1 MRIAVYLVLS
11 VLVSLLIAD
20 RYYIKALHAAPIDA
34 PTYNM
39 NDLDAVIAELSTMQR
54 RAKHDEAIL
63 LIHDAQ
69 KIHGEQW
76 TLLLALSESLLAKEN
91 NTSAIDQLNRVLE
104 LQPEQERALSL
115 RARCLRDVHRIDD
128 ALKDIQRILAKN
140 PKDESGLFLRGTI
153 EFAREEYE
161 KAIDSFTQSLETNPK
176 SLSTLY
182 NRAQCYAELNQFEK
196 ARADMIV
203 FVEQSEGGK
212 LKETAIGILKEWQN
226 K

>member
-1 MRIAVYLVLS
+1 MRIAVYLILLVLI
-11 VLVSLLIAD
+11 SLLIAD
-20 RYYIKALHAAPIDA
+20 RYYIKALHAAP
-34 PTYNM
+34 TEEYNV
-39 NDLDAVIAELSTMQR
+39 NLEDLGAVMAELSTMQS
-54 RAKHDEAIL
+54 RAKHDAAIL

-76 TLLLALSESLLAKEN
+76 TLLLALAESLVAKEN
-91 NTSAIDQLNRVLE
+91 RASAIDQLNRVLE
-104 LQPEQERALSL
+104 LQPGQERALAL
-115 RARCLRDVHRIDD
+115 RARCLRDEHRIDD
-128 ALKDIQRILAKN
+128 ALKDIQCILE
-140 PKDESGLFLRGTI
+140 KDPQDETALFLRGTI

-161 KAIDSFTQSLETNPK
+161 EAVVSFTQSLATNPK

-182 NRAQCYAELNQFEK
+182 NRAQSYAELGQFEK

-212 LKETAIGILKEWQN
+212 LKETAMGILKEWQN